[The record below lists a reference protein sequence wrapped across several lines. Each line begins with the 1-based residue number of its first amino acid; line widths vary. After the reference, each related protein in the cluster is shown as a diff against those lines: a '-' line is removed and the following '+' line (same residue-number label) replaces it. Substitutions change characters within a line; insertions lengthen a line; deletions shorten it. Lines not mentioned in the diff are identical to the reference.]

1 MSKPRDARKS
11 RTQPRAGPAGS
22 GGPVLAPL
30 VVGVLTLAAFLPAL
44 QNGFVDWDDEAT
56 LVHNPNY
63 RGLGWAEL
71 RWMFTTFHMGHYQ
84 PLSWVTFALD
94 YLLWGMEPFGYH
106 LTNLLLHAINAVLFY
121 FLAVRLLT
129 LAHGRAVPGELA
141 VRVAAVFSSLIFAV
155 HPLRVES
162 VAWATQRR
170 DLLSGLFLLAA
181 VLCYLR
187 AATAM
192 QGDSARRRWLAATLV
207 VSLPCILIFLFG
219 QQFFVKG
226 VVMSGLKG

>member
-1 MSKPRDARKS
+1 
-11 RTQPRAGPAGS
+11 
-22 GGPVLAPL
+22 
-30 VVGVLTLAAFLPAL
+30 
-44 QNGFVDWDDEAT
+44 
-56 LVHNPNY
+56 
-63 RGLGWAEL
+63 
-71 RWMFTTFHMGHYQ
+71 MGHYQ

-141 VRVAAVFSSLIFAV
+141 VRVAAAFSSLIFAV

-207 VSLPCILIFLFG
+207 VYGMSLLSKASGITLPIVLLVIDVYALRRLGGSRENWFGPAGRQVWVEKVPFFLLAVVFG
-219 QQFFVKG
+219 IVALMAQKEIGRAHV
-226 VVMSGLKG
+226 